1 MQVRKSGSPVPSTRV
16 DVQGGPSPGYYLTGK
31 TNGSG
36 NITFDVP
43 QTWNP
48 APCRPGSASCYT
60 VTAWNAAGTGTGQ
73 QLNVKVPTNQ
83 TITVNV
89 P

>member
-1 MQVRKSGSPVPSTRV
+1 MLAVPSTRV
-16 DVQGGPSPGYYLTGK
+16 DVQGGPSPGYYLTGV

-36 NITFDVP
+36 NITFEVP
-43 QTWNP
+43 RTLD
-48 APCRPGSASCYT
+48 PCTVPPQATASCYT
-60 VTAWNAAGTGTGQ
+60 VTAWNAAATGTGQ
-73 QLNVKVPTNQ
+73 QLNVKVLANQ